1 MTTSDRDAFGRFR
14 ISESFIV
21 GENSSETGKNPIF
34 IDEKL
39 VGNGT
44 SIATTKS
51 YIEMKV
57 INENDKV
64 IRQSKKY
71 FPYQPGKSKL
81 VLISGVLNVNN
92 SNGFI
97 SRIGSFDDN
106 NDKNNDVYTN
116 DIGGNGHFF
125 QLEDN
130 ILSVVERN
138 SYDGGNTDIIVP
150 QSNWNI
156 DKFDGT
162 GISNRKISD
171 LTKILLFVIDL
182 EWLGVGIVRMG
193 FIFDGIIYYC
203 HYFSHDHLNT
213 PYTRT
218 ARLPIRYEIT
228 KTTNSE
234 QIGEMRMICFSVM
247 SESGLRVFGKK
258 FSSKTGNIA
267 VSVNQTPSAIL
278 SFKLKNTHFRQ
289 NFKII
294 NLELLNLDNR
304 NFYYQVVLNPTLTNS
319 NFNIDPNTNS
329 NVIMDTTNRAYT
341 SNTGL
346 ALKGGFIYQKTTNS
360 ILMDDIDIEIP
371 ANTSIDGTSDVLA
384 IIVNCLTNNNTNIY
398 CNVEWIEY

>member
-14 ISESFIV
+14 ISESYII

-34 IDEKL
+34 IDEL
-39 VGNGT
+39 LIGNGT
-44 SIATTKS
+44 STETTKS

-57 INENDKV
+57 FNENDKV
-64 IRQSKKY
+64 VRQSKKY

-81 VLISGVLNVNN
+81 ILISGVLNKNN

-97 SRIGSFDDN
+97 SRIGSYDDN
-106 NDKNNDVYTN
+106 SDKNNSIYTN

-125 QLEDN
+125 QLEDG

-138 SYDGGNTDIIVP
+138 SFDNSNTDIIVP

-203 HYFSHDHLNT
+203 HYFSHDHLDT

-218 ARLPIRYEIT
+218 ARLPIRYEINK
-228 KTTNSE
+228 KTNTDT
-234 QIGEMRMICFSVM
+234 IGEMRMLCFSVI
-247 SESGLRVFGKK
+247 SESGFRIFGKK
-258 FSSKTGNIA
+258 ITSKTGNTSITVNKTPTA
-267 VSVNQTPSAIL
+267 VL
-278 SFKLKNTHFRQ
+278 SLKLKNTHFRQ

-294 NLELLNLDNR
+294 NFDFISLDNR
-304 NFYYQVVLNPTLTNS
+304 NLYYEVILNPTLTNS
-319 NFNIDPNTNS
+319 NFTIDPNINS
-329 NVIMDTTNRAYT
+329 NVIMDTTKRTYT
-341 SNTGL
+341 LNTGL
-346 ALKGGFIYQKTTNS
+346 VLRSGFIFQKTTSS

-371 ANTSIDGTSDVLA
+371 ANANINGTSDIIA
-384 IIVNCLTNNNTNIY
+384 IVVNNLTNNDAIFHL
-398 CNVEWIEY
+398 NVEWIEY